1 MKRAL
6 ALLIALCLLVGS
18 TAFAEDTS
26 GTQTVDLEKDGL
38 TILRTKTSGETDT
51 MKYKVDYPSFEYA
64 DATLVDY
71 LTKTVSD
78 PLKNLK
84 RESPII
90 ADTTAYSANAK
101 DYIRMSFAVSM
112 DFPGILSLEASVGNR
127 AVDKSVN
134 ETLFFY
140 RIIDLNKRTELT
152 IYDLFTEPRE
162 AVDTAI
168 RNAVFAQKDALNLT
182 VVTDASQVPAPNSYY
197 LSAKAFRCLFAAGTV
212 TDKATVVDIPWAK
225 LGLTQSAVLIKNQPL
240 TLTQP
245 GATVGKVQ
253 DESADMAG
261 QGETLTDDAAIAT
274 RLTANDWIVND
285 QTLHFAPDGS
295 ITDPTGGEPLFV
307 SYTIKNGKLYL
318 SSTEREDQGA
328 AVSESDNGLSLVFD
342 PETSDYETL
351 ELTTAGVTAQEQP
364 QQDAAVIVQAQA
376 VTPSPEP
383 ATAAPSA
390 NLATSTP
397 MPMTGADADVVSFL
411 AQGLWKQLGTDGNVY
426 YQFMP
431 DGKLLTIEVSPYT
444 VSDGTVNS
452 DAISGQVT
460 TGGTAFTITQ
470 ADGTQVGYVLNRS
483 AAAISG
489 TEFVTPTP
497 TPVPT
502 PTPTPSPTAAPT
514 PIVTPSPT
522 PVPTP
527 TFSPYEQASQSA
539 PTLAA
544 LGDASFAKRQTLKV
558 YSAPDE
564 ASFRDA
570 KAQVTTDETVS
581 IFGVTGNWVLVSY
594 KIGNGSRGRMGYIA
608 NTTLADAANVA
619 QIAFTSIDMKLTK
632 NAKATDDPLYGQTK
646 LFDMKKDASIKLL
659 AFLGTDWAYVETQYK
674 SKVCR
679 VFIPRSALIAE

>member
-6 ALLIALCLLVGS
+6 ALLLALCLLLGS
-18 TAFAEDTS
+18 TAFAEETG

-38 TILRTKTSGETDT
+38 TVMRTKTSGETDT
-51 MKYKVDYPSFEYA
+51 MKYKLDYPSFVYA
-64 DATLVDY
+64 DASLVDY
-71 LTKTVSD
+71 LTQTVSD
-78 PLKNLK
+78 PLMQLK
-84 RESPII
+84 KESPII
-90 ADTTAYSANAK
+90 ADATAYTAVAK

-140 RIIDLNKRTELT
+140 RIIDLNKRAELT
-152 IYDLFTEPRE
+152 VYDLFTEPRE

-197 LSAKAFRCLFAAGTV
+197 LSTKAFRCLFAAGTI
-212 TDKATVVDIPWAK
+212 TEKATVVDIPWAK
-225 LGLTQSAVLIKNQPL
+225 LGLTQSDVLTKNPPL

-245 GATVGKVQ
+245 EATVAEVQ
-253 DESADMAG
+253 PETTDTAG
-261 QGETLTDDAAIAT
+261 QGETLTDETDIAA
-274 RLTANDWIVND
+274 RLTVNDWTVND
-285 QTLHFAPDGS
+285 QTIHFAADGS

-307 SYTIKNGKLYL
+307 SYTIKDGKLYL
-318 SSTEREDQGA
+318 SSAEREDQGA
-328 AVSESDNGLSLVFD
+328 TVSETDNGLSLMFD
-342 PETSDYETL
+342 PETSDYEML
-351 ELTTAGVTAQEQP
+351 ELNAAGKSAQEQQ
-364 QQDAAVIVQAQA
+364 QQDVTVDTQTQA

-383 ATAAPSA
+383 AVAAPQA
-390 NLATSTP
+390 DIATSTP

-444 VSDGTVNS
+444 VTDGTVNS
-452 DAISGQVT
+452 DAISGQVAA
-460 TGGTAFTITQ
+460 GGTAFTVAQ

-483 AAAISG
+483 ATAISG
-489 TEFVTPTP
+489 EEFVTSAP

-502 PTPTPSPTAAPT
+502 STPKPSPTPVPT
-514 PIVTPSPT
+514 AVVTPSPT

-527 TFSPYEQASQSA
+527 TLSPYEQASQSS

-544 LGDASFAKRQTLKV
+544 LGDANFAKRQTLKV

-564 ASFRDA
+564 SSFRDS

-581 IFGVTGNWVLVSY
+581 IFGVTGKWVLVGY
-594 KIGNGSRGRMGYIA
+594 KIGNGSKGRIGYIA

-619 QIAFTSIDMKLTK
+619 QIAFTSTEMKLTK
-632 NAKATDDPLYGQTK
+632 NAKATDDPLYGKTK
-646 LFDMKKDASIKLL
+646 LFDIKKDTNVKLL